1 MTHGA
6 SISKASA
13 PCRHIV
19 ITLCYCKYVFLLGL
33 HKFTYVLKLS
43 WDGKPLGTMLAFSI
57 IGTHVFSAVSQN
69 GNGHAHA
76 LEEGGH
82 IRREGELELR
92 GCS

>member
-6 SISKASA
+6 SIYKASA

-43 WDGKPLGTMLAFSI
+43 RDGKPLGTMLVFSI
-57 IGTHVFSAVSQN
+57 TIGHNFHSCLIEWKWPCACGRVRQGTL
-69 GNGHAHA
+69 G
-76 LEEGGH
+76 EE
-82 IRREGELELR
+82 E
-92 GCS
+92 SWN

>member
-6 SISKASA
+6 SVYKASA

-43 WDGKPLGTMLAFSI
+43 WDGKPLGTMLVFSI
-57 IGTHVFSAVSQN
+57 TITHVCTAVSLN
-69 GNGHAHA
+69 GNGRVRAV
-76 LEEGGH
+76 EEGGH
-82 IRREGELELR
+82 IRRGGELELR